1 MADKTYSVKSQG
13 QGQTVTNLKKYLT
26 LEVTSISDADTV
38 TVAALTTVNVAKVVD
53 LSDGAEYDVTLDDNV
68 ITIADGDCSS
78 DHVIIL
84 VVGV

>member
-13 QGQTVTNLKKYLT
+13 QGQTVTNLKKFLT

-38 TVAALTTVNVAKVVD
+38 TVDALTTVNVAKVID
-53 LSDGAEYDVTLDDNV
+53 LSDGTEYTVTLATNV
-68 ITIADGDCSS
+68 ITIDDATCSA

-84 VVGV
+84 VVGS

>member
-1 MADKTYSVKSQG
+1 MADKTYIVKDQG
-13 QGQTVTNLKKYLT
+13 QGQTLTNLKKHLT

-38 TVAALTTVNVAKVVD
+38 TVAALTTVNVAKVID
-53 LSDGAEYDVTLDDNV
+53 LADGAEYDVTLDDNV
-68 ITIADGDCSS
+68 ITIADGDCAA